1 MRDSKK
7 KLKDHYIVRIQP
19 TLVPGKQTIDVI
31 APIFVMNE
39 DRTILGELKLRDNPF
54 THPQLIK
61 IIKTKGWNG
70 LFGFFNAICDPDENN
85 NDTDGKG
92 SSKQGQGKNTSI
104 LINVKQ
110 ILPIRAW

>member
-1 MRDSKK
+1 MRDAKK
-7 KLKDHYIVRIQP
+7 KLKKHCVVRIHP
-19 TLVPGKQTIDVI
+19 SLVPGKQTIDVI

-85 NDTDGKG
+85 NGTDGKG